1 MANRVANR
9 AAGPAADHAA
19 GAGPGRSGITRRL
32 RVIGRLATLALAAL
46 PLAAL
51 PLAARADTVLVA
63 VASNFAGPLAA
74 LAPLF
79 QRATGHQL
87 QAAAGATT
95 RLATQIA
102 AGAPYQVLLAADQA
116 TPARLQAEGL
126 ALAGSGFTYASGRLV
141 LWSAQPGLVDSQG
154 EVLARG
160 GFKHLAIANPKL
172 APYGEAALAVLR
184 ARGLDATLRPRL
196 VLAESVAQAYQ
207 FVLTGNAE
215 LGFVALSQVQLP
227 GQMPAGSLWR
237 VPAALHPA
245 IHQDAV
251 LLKPGQGQVAAQALL
266 DFLKS
271 PAAKALIQAYGFG
284 V

>member
-1 MANRVANR
+1 MRGRAELGQEAAARRRQRGISGLLGMALWL
-9 AAGPAADHAA
+9 GI
-19 GAGPGRSGITRRL
+19 SGL
-32 RVIGRLATLALAAL
+32 LATL
-46 PLAAL
+46 PLAAQ
-51 PLAARADTVLVA
+51 ADSVLVA

-79 QRATGHQL
+79 QQATGHQL
-87 QAAAGATT
+87 QATAGATT

-116 TPARLQAEGL
+116 TPAKLQADGL
-126 ALAGSGFTYASGRLV
+126 AMAGSRFTYATGQLV

-172 APYGEAALAVLR
+172 APYGQAALAVLR
-184 ARGLDATLRPRL
+184 ARGLEATLRPRL
-196 VLAESVAQAYQ
+196 VLAENIAQAYQ
-207 FVLTGNAE
+207 FVQTGNAE
-215 LGFVALSQVQLP
+215 LGFIALSQVQGP
-227 GQMPAGSLWR
+227 GQALTGSLWR

-245 IHQDAV
+245 LLQDAV
-251 LLKPGQGQVAAQALL
+251 LLKPGSGQVAAQALL
-266 DFLKS
+266 DFLKT

>member
-1 MANRVANR
+1 MRGR
-9 AAGPAADHAA
+9 AEVGQRAGT
-19 GAGPGRSGITRRL
+19 GRGRLGITRRL
-32 RVIGRLATLALAAL
+32 SLSRLLAALPLATFPLAAL

-51 PLAARADTVLVA
+51 PLTAHADSVLVA

-79 QRATGHQL
+79 QQATGHQL

-95 RLATQIA
+95 RLATLIA

-116 TPARLQAEGL
+116 TPAKLQAAGL
-126 ALAGSGFTYASGRLV
+126 ALAGSRFTYATGQLV

-184 ARGLDATLRPRL
+184 ARGLESTLRPRL
-196 VLAESVAQAYQ
+196 VLAENIAQAYQ
-207 FVLTGNAE
+207 FVQTGNAE
-215 LGFVALSQVQLP
+215 LGFIALSQVQVP
-227 GQMPAGSLWR
+227 GQALTGSLWR

-245 IHQDAV
+245 LLQDAV
-251 LLKPGQGQVAAQALL
+251 LLKPGSGQVAAQALL
-266 DFLKS
+266 DFLKT